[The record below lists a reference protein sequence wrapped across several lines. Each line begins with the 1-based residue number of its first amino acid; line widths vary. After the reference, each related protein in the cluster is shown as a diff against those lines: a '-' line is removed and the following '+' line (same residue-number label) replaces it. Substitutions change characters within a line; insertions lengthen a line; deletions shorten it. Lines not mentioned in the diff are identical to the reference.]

1 MWLDKAHLLSTT
13 HKCTIGSS
21 EQQAMQRDLELAHKV
36 QRGLLPVAAPAVDG
50 YQFFDFYEA
59 ANQVG
64 GDFYDYIVLRDGR
77 VAVVLADVSG
87 KGVSAALVM
96 ARLSAEVRYWLAS
109 EPSAAKAVDKINESF
124 SSAGWEDR
132 FVTFVLALLDP
143 RTNRV
148 TIVNA
153 GHMPPFIRHG
163 PNQVEELAPEISG
176 MPLGVGD
183 MPFDSSEVKL
193 APGELLTL
201 FTDGISEAL
210 NPKNEL
216 YTLDR
221 LKHQLEM
228 ESDSTA
234 TLGHAVLDDV
244 KRHVAGRCKSDD
256 MCLVVFGRNV

>member
-1 MWLDKAHLLSTT
+1 
-13 HKCTIGSS
+13 
-21 EQQAMQRDLELAHKV
+21 MQRDLELAHKV
-36 QRGLLPVAAPAVDG
+36 QRGLLPTAAPAVDG
-50 YQFFDFYEA
+50 YHFFDFYEA

-77 VAVVLADVSG
+77 VAVILADVSG

-109 EPSAAKAVDKINESF
+109 EPVPAKAVDRINESF
-124 SSAGWEDR
+124 CQAGWEDR

-153 GHMPPFIRHG
+153 GHMPPFVRHG
-163 PNQVEELAPEISG
+163 PNVVETVAPEISG
-176 MPLGVGD
+176 MPLGVAD
-183 MPFDSSEVKL
+183 VPYDFAELILS
-193 APGELLTL
+193 PGEIITV

-210 NPKNEL
+210 NPQNEL

-221 LKHQLEM
+221 LQQQLGLAA
-228 ESDSTA
+228 ESTT
-234 TLGHAVLDDV
+234 TLGRAVLDDV
-244 KRHVAGRCKSDD
+244 KRHVAGRSQSDD
-256 MCLVVFGRNV
+256 MCLVIFGRDA